1 MFVIKNLT
9 KEVLPIGND
18 VTISPGEQIG
28 NISVLSPEMNALWD
42 AKKLQV
48 KDSDET
54 LAERE
59 ADVDAIN
66 SFKP

>member
-9 KEVLPIGND
+9 KEPLPIDGTSID
-18 VTISPGEQIG
+18 PGQQL
-28 NISVLSPEMNALWD
+28 SVAHLTADMNAAWD
-42 AKKLQV
+42 AGKLQV

-54 LAERE
+54 LEERR
-59 ADVDAIN
+59 ANIDAIN